1 MTMKQRLLPLA
12 LLLLGGCAA
21 MQPAT
26 TEMISRLPVVKVGEA
41 PPSEGEY
48 VVYYPAGYQIPVTL
62 TTRGSLF
69 DGERQIHAQTTLAR
83 DLYLFKY
90 WASHDGRHWTRSH
103 ALLDVKF
110 SGGFDVHGLQSSI
123 ELDNR

>member
-1 MTMKQRLLPLA
+1 MKQLLLPFI

-41 PPSEGEY
+41 PPSDGEY
-48 VVYYPAGYQIPVTL
+48 VIYYPAGYKIPVTL
-62 TTRGSLF
+62 TTHGSLF
-69 DGERQIHAQTTLAR
+69 DGEQQVQTDTTLAR

-90 WASHDGRHWTRSH
+90 WASHDGKHWTRSH

-110 SGGFDVHGLQSSI
+110 SGGFDVSGLQSNI
-123 ELDNR
+123 ELNTR